1 MTVEHIPQGGEI
13 LQEIHD
19 VLRSHALLRDIPE
32 VVAVKTL
39 RTVSTS
45 WLPMTK
51 PDGLISND
59 LRGGELWDVLW
70 NAFNGEFVSRRR
82 FGVVQTPKVQSIGSY
97 GALGSSIVILAT

>member
-1 MTVEHIPQGGEI
+1 MTVEHVRQGGEV
-13 LQEIHD
+13 LQETRD
-19 VLRSHALLRDIPE
+19 VLGSHNLLRNISE
-32 VVAVKTL
+32 VAGVETF

-45 WLPMTK
+45 WLLMTK
-51 PDGLISND
+51 LDALIGND
-59 LRGGELWDVLW
+59 LGGGELWDVLW